1 MAFDNNDRSRTWVS
15 FHTHSNFQQLAV
27 INFRFN
33 SEYYSYQDVAAQ
45 IRNVAANGNTPNN
58 IDEVLQNAILVFQEI
73 QNNPSRANVLN
84 LVVAV
89 MYSINDDQ
97 FQNVAQYF
105 NQLAQNFRVRFILI
119 GVGND
124 ANDINTLRTY
134 AANNGLALFVRS
146 ADNLNSFD
154 TFDQIYSFLCPP
166 EIIQPPPPE
175 VGPPGPP
182 GPTGPGGPPGNPGP
196 IGPPGSPGVGFP
208 GPKGDRGPV
217 GTPGTP
223 GFPGR

>member
-15 FHTHSNFQQLAV
+15 FHNHAILQQQAV

-33 SEYYSYQDVAAQ
+33 SEYYSYQDVVGQ

-58 IDEVLQNAILVFQEI
+58 IDQVLQNAIRVFQEI
-73 QNNPSRANVLN
+73 QNLPSRANVQN

-105 NQLAQNFRVRFILI
+105 TQLAQNFQVRFILI

-124 ANDINTLRTY
+124 ANDINTLNFY
-134 AANNGLALFVRS
+134 SSGGLALFVPS
-146 ADNLNSFD
+146 AANLNSFETYD
-154 TFDQIYSFLCPP
+154 RIYSFLCPVSTP
-166 EIIQPPPPE
+166 QPPPEPIP
-175 VGPPGPP
+175 GPPGPP
-182 GPTGPGGPPGNPGP
+182 GATGPGGPPGNPGP
-196 IGPPGSPGVGFP
+196 TGPIGPPGVRFP
-208 GPKGDRGPV
+208 GPKGERGPV
-217 GTPGTP
+217 GSPGTP
-223 GFPGR
+223 GFPGK